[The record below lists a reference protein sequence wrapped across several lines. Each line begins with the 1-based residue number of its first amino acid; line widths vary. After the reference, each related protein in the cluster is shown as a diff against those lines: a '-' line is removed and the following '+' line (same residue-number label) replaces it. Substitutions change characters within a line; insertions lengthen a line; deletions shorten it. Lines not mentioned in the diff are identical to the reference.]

1 MKFKK
6 TKIIA
11 TLGPASNS
19 KEMIERLIKSGVDV
33 LRVNFSHAD
42 HKDVKR
48 IVNDVNVIRKK
59 IKQPCYSVSRPTRSK
74 N

>member
-11 TLGPASNS
+11 TLGPSTNS
-19 KEMIERLIKSGVDV
+19 RGMIEKIIKSGVDV
-33 LRVNFSHAD
+33 LRVNFSHANYD
-42 HKDVKR
+42 DVKR
-48 IVNDVNVIRKK
+48 IVDDVSLIRKK
-59 IKQPCYSVSRPTRSK
+59 LK